1 MKYFVLFKLQKGQI
15 KHAYSVV
22 TAEMLKTIPEDIIEA
37 KKEIPDIEIP
47 TKDQLKAWV
56 IELGGNWY
64 GNN

>member
-15 KHAYSVV
+15 KHAYSIV
-22 TAEMLKTIPEDIIEA
+22 TPDILKTIPEEIIQA
-37 KKEIPDIEIP
+37 KKEIEDIEIP

-56 IELGGNWY
+56 EELGGNWY